1 MHPTRRPGLLGGAAG
16 VGEETMDTDTRCDAL
31 IAVEPDADVVSAVLQ
46 IGAERQ
52 REFLEFAAAELL
64 PALREL

>member
-1 MHPTRRPGLLGGAAG
+1 MDIGYTMRR
-16 VGEETMDTDTRCDAL
+16 L
-31 IAVEPDADVVSAVLQ
+31 IAVEPDADVVSTVVQ

-64 PALREL
+64 PTSREL

>member
-1 MHPTRRPGLLGGAAG
+1 L
-16 VGEETMDTDTRCDAL
+16 DTRCDAL
-31 IAVEPDADVVSAVLQ
+31 IAVEPDADVVSTVVQ